1 MRLLPD
7 HDLTGW
13 TTLQALTATNY
24 LNEFVDGQAVRCCTG
39 LSNRAGATKQFQ
51 STPPL
56 II

>member
-24 LNEFVDGQAVRCCTG
+24 LNEFMDGQAVRCCTG